1 MHCYHVRLKDVLLTT
16 LVIAHVELKGTRSLQ
31 LGSLLV
37 KIEVNDYRKFQCI
50 LKQNNFG
57 NELGF

>member
-1 MHCYHVRLKDVLLTT
+1 MHCYHVGLKDVLLTT
-16 LVIAHVELKGTRSLQ
+16 FIIAHVEFKGIISLQ
-31 LGSLLV
+31 LGSLLA

-57 NELGF
+57 SKLGI